1 MAVKDSE
8 MFKKYKEQENLYQR
22 EINCQKYLDIL
33 AHNDTETSECQNYV
47 DGMQEELKNEND
59 QEKIQYLKDQIEISI
74 RYIKSLEDETRKA
87 QIEIDKIY
95 KMYPIN

>member
-8 MFKKYKEQENLYQR
+8 MFNNNQANLYQR
-22 EINCQKYLDIL
+22 EMLCENHFNNLSYYES
-33 AHNDTETSECQNYV
+33 ETWEYQNYV